1 MSIGLIIAIAAL
13 WSLMGIKTWAFALT
27 DLADGEPDRL
37 TTLSYGFV
45 GLLWPLTYLIL
56 SLLLIFGVNS
66 QSLGASISKIREAW
80 SKR

>member
-1 MSIGLIIAIAAL
+1 MSIGLIVIIAAL

-27 DLADGEPDRL
+27 DLADGSPDRL

-56 SLLLIFGVNS
+56 SLILILGVNN
-66 QSLGASISKIREAW
+66 QSLRTSVNKIKQAW
-80 SKR
+80 FKK